1 MKHLFTLLLFI
12 GFSLSA
18 QAQSTAVFSKVT
30 ATWCPNCG
38 TWGWGLMEAM
48 KAEYANGNEALILG
62 VHYSGDLKNP
72 TAEWFAKNLNAQGQ
86 PQFFVNNTRVSAGSS
101 NWQSQIATIEEMI
114 TNDQPKNTAQF
125 KFVKAFINGQGDIE
139 ANIEFEPFS
148 EAPEND
154 LYFAV
159 YIFENNVS
167 NSQSGLSGG
176 NAEHPNVLRRAIGAS
191 PEGELFAT
199 AGNTVTTLGA
209 TANFTASV
217 QDNWKP
223 EELGLLAIAY
233 EKIGDEF
240 IINHAKAV
248 QNIGL
253 LSTDNNVLDANN
265 FVVINDATTIN
276 VKSTDDLTYNCTLLD
291 AQGKVIQSA
300 ILDRELSMATG
311 QLTAGIYILNIQNK
325 DKYFSQKVF
334 IK

>member
-18 QAQSTAVFSKVT
+18 QAQSIAVFSKVT

-38 TWGWGLMEAM
+38 TWGWDLMEAM

-72 TAEWFAKNLNAQGQ
+72 TAEWFAQNLNAQGQ
-86 PQFFVNNTRVSAGSS
+86 PQFFVDNTRISVGSS
-101 NWQSQIATIEEMI
+101 NWQSQMATIEEMI
-114 TNDQPKNTAQF
+114 ANDQPKNTAQF
-125 KFVKAFINGQGDIE
+125 KFVNAFINGQGEIE
-139 ANIEFEPFS
+139 TNIEFEPLS
-148 EAPEND
+148 EVPEND

-159 YIFENNVS
+159 YIFENNVL
-167 NSQSGLSGG
+167 NSQAGLGG
-176 NAEHPNVLRRAIGAS
+176 TTAEHPNVLRRAISAS

-199 AGNTVTTLGA
+199 AGNSVTTLGA
-209 TANFTASV
+209 TANFKATV
-217 QDNWKP
+217 QDNWQP

-233 EKIGDEF
+233 EKTDDGF
-240 IINHAKAV
+240 IINHAKAA

-253 LSTDNNVLDANN
+253 LSSDDNVLDANN
-265 FVVINDATTIN
+265 FVVINDATSIN
-276 VKSTDDLTYNCTLLD
+276 VKSTDDVKYNCTLLD
-291 AQGKVIQSA
+291 AQGKIIQSA

-325 DKYFSQKVF
+325 GKYFSQKVF